1 MGLGWTIEGYFL
13 PPVSTSICAQQGFL
27 GSVCLH
33 LNVSL
38 SLSLGVSPSPPQAVP
53 RCLAHPG
60 CSAAPACLLPTWHAA
75 TTCLQRLE
83 KSTRQ
88 QEAQV
93 PLGRGGGRRRSGH
106 AERGAALGS
115 RPWGQTKTAGVCVCA
130 QVGVSSCG
138 PGLAGNTSSSHMP
151 RAIPAPG
158 HSSGGPLLPH
168 PCHCQ
173 LLQGTPGA
181 VPT

>member
-1 MGLGWTIEGYFL
+1 MPRAWALEPAALSQSSAGWGAGAVVRLGWTIQGYFL
-13 PPVSTSICAQQGFL
+13 LPASTSVRAQQGFL
-27 GSVCLH
+27 GSVCLY

-60 CSAAPACLLPTWHAA
+60 CGAAPACLLPTWHAA

-93 PLGRGGGRRRSGH
+93 PLGRGGDGHRSGH
-106 AERGAALGS
+106 AERGAAPGS
-115 RPWGQTKTAGVCVCA
+115 SPWGQAK
-130 QVGVSSCG
+130 
-138 PGLAGNTSSSHMP
+138 
-151 RAIPAPG
+151 RAR
-158 HSSGGPLLPH
+158 
-168 PCHCQ
+168 
-173 LLQGTPGA
+173 
-181 VPT
+181 V